1 MRCVFLFAS
10 LVILT
15 LMLTLTD
22 TMHGTMTP
30 VLSPCRE
37 EANRELMASVV
48 TEDVIRA
55 MVVCSEEGYVVYWG
69 CRLLYNVC
77 YRSEAG
83 QDVILSRSTL
93 LKVIDVSEYN
103 HAGDPDVLRQIVR
116 LKLAVAPAGWRGSVE
131 DDIERQMRQLGLG
144 RAPVPVD
151 LSAASPKRRRT
162 RAVRQPAKGLIGADP
177 RLSGKS
183 TSSSS
188 SKSAKDEE
196 DAQEEQ
202 ARLEDKQFRNYEVV
216 GTYAYGN
223 ADSAAS
229 AKEAQHFQALFLES
243 PKYHQEKKDDAQP
256 ESHDDGVNKP
266 VDNTHKDGRQG
277 QAEAQ
282 GQDAAQKD
290 TVADK
295 KAAEVAAVEAHLH
308 RLDSEDHP

>member
-1 MRCVFLFAS
+1 M
-10 LVILT
+10 
-15 LMLTLTD
+15 
-22 TMHGTMTP
+22 
-30 VLSPCRE
+30 
-37 EANRELMASVV
+37 MASVI

-93 LKVIDVSEYN
+93 LKVIEVSEYN
-103 HAGDPDVLRQIVR
+103 HNGDPDVLRQIVR

-144 RAPVPVD
+144 RAPVPAD

-162 RAVRQPAKGLIGADP
+162 RAVRQSAKGLLGADP

-196 DAQEEQ
+196 DEEEAQ

-216 GTYAYGN
+216 GTYAYAYGN

-229 AKEAQHFQALFLES
+229 AKEAQHFRALFLES

-256 ESHDDGVNKP
+256 ESHDDGASKAVG
-266 VDNTHKDGRQG
+266 NTYKDDGHAQ
-277 QAEAQ
+277 AQ
-282 GQDAAQKD
+282 GQDAVRKD
-290 TVADK
+290 TIDDK

-308 RLDSEDHP
+308 KLDSEDLA